1 MCYNAQ
7 TRLDSTEC
15 EPTKRRIYRTS
26 LILVFNFFILK
37 NRIIFIITFCY
48 IFLVNINRLK
58 IIMNH
63 LSLFSISLSLIP
75 FNTIPL
81 YSLNT
86 IASHNP
92 LPAFHYHI
100 CVCSFDYLFL
110 KKIFIFD
117 RFFLIF
123 LLTDDQRLGIE

>member
-15 EPTKRRIYRTS
+15 EPTKLRIYRTS
-26 LILVFNFFILK
+26 LILVFRFFILN
-37 NRIIFIITFCY
+37 NRIIFIIVFYY
-48 IFLVNINRLK
+48 IFLMNINRLK
-58 IIMNH
+58 IIMNP
-63 LSLFSISLSLIP
+63 LSLFSISLFLIF
-75 FNTIPL
+75 FNTIFL

-110 KKIFIFD
+110 KKFFIFD
-117 RFFLIF
+117 RFFSYF
-123 LLTDDQRLGIE
+123 SFG